1 MSEEN
6 KAKFRQLAEAFA
18 NGNVAAFDDLISAD
32 YVEHSPAPDQGP
44 GIEGLKQMATMFRSA
59 FPDLK
64 FTIEDLIAEGDKVVG
79 RMAFTGTHKGEF
91 MGMAA
96 TNKQI
101 NIQEIHI
108 VRISGGKMVEHWGIE
123 DSMTMM
129 QQLGAIPGPGA

>member
-6 KAKFRQLAEAFA
+6 KAKFRQVAEAFA
-18 NGNVAAFDDLISAD
+18 NGNIAAFDDLIAPD
-32 YVEHSPAPDQGP
+32 FIEHSPAPDQAP
-44 GIEGLKQMATMFRSA
+44 GVEGIKQMATMFRSA

-64 FTIEDLIAEGDKVVG
+64 VTIEDLIAEGDKVVG

-123 DSMTMM
+123 DSMAMM
-129 QQLGAIPGPGA
+129 QQLGMMPAQGA